1 MPPGDNRMSAEQR
14 KLLILEAALNVF
26 AQKGF
31 SGARTKEIAREAG
44 VSETILFRHFN
55 NKENLYVEALQHL
68 FAPHPVGED
77 MEPAMR
83 AGDDRKV
90 LYTIARHIMEHV
102 GRDKRIVRL
111 ALFSSLEGLHLAEHE
126 QTPIQILEGYLAG
139 RMQEGALRA
148 KDPHLAARFFMFAVF
163 LYVTDIN
170 MNLVGE
176 PLAANDEEAAWTL
189 ADIFMDGL
197 LPRE

>member
-139 RMQEGALRA
+139 RMQEGALQA